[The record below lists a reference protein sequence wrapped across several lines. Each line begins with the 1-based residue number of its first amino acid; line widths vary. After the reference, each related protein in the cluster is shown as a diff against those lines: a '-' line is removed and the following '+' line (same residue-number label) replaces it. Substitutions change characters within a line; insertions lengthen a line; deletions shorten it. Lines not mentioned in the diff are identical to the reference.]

1 MPEAKSENLK
11 IRIRL
16 KAYDHRVIDQSAQ
29 QIVEAAIRTGA
40 TVSGPIPLP
49 TNRSTFTVVKS
60 PHVYKTGGEAFEM
73 KVHKRLIDISNA
85 NPKTIESL
93 QNLAIPAGVDVEIK
107 M

>member
-1 MPEAKSENLK
+1 MSEAKSENLK

-16 KAYDHRVIDQSAQ
+16 KAYDHRVIDQSAK
-29 QIVEAAIRTGA
+29 QIVEVALRTGA
-40 TVSGPIPLP
+40 VVSGPIPLP
-49 TNRSTFTVVKS
+49 TKRSTYTVVKS
-60 PHVYKTGGEAFEM
+60 PHVYKTGGEAFET